1 MPRIIEPLTNSH
13 DRAGFDCGSEP
24 LNRFLQ
30 QVARQHAER
39 GLSRTFVVVESDAV
53 TPKPILGFFSLAA
66 TEADTEHLPPNL
78 SKKLPRKIPAARLGR
93 LAISKNQQGQGI
105 GSALMI
111 EVLRKTAHVSEDLGC
126 CGLFVDAK
134 DERAA
139 DFYLRFGFLPLPDQP
154 LTLFLPIQTV
164 VKAVTDL

>member
-1 MPRIIEPLTNSH
+1 MLRIFEALSASH
-13 DRAGFDCGSEP
+13 DRAKFECGSEP
-24 LNRFLQ
+24 LDRFLQ

-39 GLSRTFVVVESDAV
+39 GLSRTFVMVESDAV
-53 TPKPILGFFSLAA
+53 IPKPILGFFSLAA
-66 TEADTEHLPPNL
+66 TEADSEHLPPAL

-93 LAISKNQQGQGI
+93 LAVSKNQQGQGI
-105 GSALMI
+105 GSVLMI
-111 EVLRKTAHVSEDLGC
+111 EVLKKTAHVAEDLGC

-139 DFYLRFGFLPLPDQP
+139 EFYLRFGFLPLPDQP

-164 VKAVTDL
+164 LKTVANL